1 MGIGREIPGNHSI
14 IAQCSRWDKQEKGF
28 WGVSRELSGSKRE
41 NVNYFKLWV
50 DKQKGR
56 LYTVKKIGLHF
67 RREQELFV
75 WNETRRP
82 A

>member
-14 IAQCSRWDKQEKGF
+14 IAQCSRWDKQEKD
-28 WGVSRELSGSKRE
+28 SGERPGAARVKAG
-41 NVNYFKLWV
+41 NVNYFELWV
-50 DKQKGR
+50 DKQGER

-67 RREQELFV
+67 YREQELFV